1 MLQVRLRNH
10 PGISLP
16 TAESHFIVPLCR
28 APERFGD
35 LSRIDSVREVLRAMH
50 RQSAEF
56 LETDLHGLKFDVDSL
71 AEVLHAEGRQTMPD
85 LIRGLL
91 ELNARWEGKT
101 RWGDKTP
108 CYVLNIPKILEWF
121 PDAQIVHLIRD
132 GRDVALSMFG
142 RRHDFYVYN
151 TYHAA
156 KYWQQYV
163 ERGREYGRA
172 LRDDQYFEL
181 RYEDMLADP
190 EQEMKRL
197 CAFLNED
204 YDSTLFD
211 VAPNA
216 TPGKTPLVHK
226 PIKAENANKWR
237 ERMSR
242 YQVYVFESA
251 AHATLQQAGY
261 ALSTT
266 ARPLPLPVRAAYR
279 LHNAAMRGLNRSKQG
294 RK

>member
-1 MLQVRLRNH
+1 VRLADTHGSTTHDLIQIAVIRKHRSDLHRWRATLRHDNAAVPPAQSSGH
-10 PGISLP
+10 LAANCRIAFHRATVPGPGTLRRP
-16 TAESHFIVPLCR
+16 VAER
-28 APERFGD
+28 QR
-35 LSRIDSVREVLRAMH
+35 SRGAASDA
-50 RQSAEF
+50 SAKCEF
-56 LETDLHGLKFDVDSL
+56 LETDLHGLKFDVDNL

-108 CYVLNIPKILEWF
+108 YYVLNIPKILEWF

-237 ERMSR
+237 ERMTS
-242 YQVYVFESA
+242 YQV
-251 AHATLQQAGY
+251 
-261 ALSTT
+261 
-266 ARPLPLPVRAAYR
+266 
-279 LHNAAMRGLNRSKQG
+279 
-294 RK
+294 